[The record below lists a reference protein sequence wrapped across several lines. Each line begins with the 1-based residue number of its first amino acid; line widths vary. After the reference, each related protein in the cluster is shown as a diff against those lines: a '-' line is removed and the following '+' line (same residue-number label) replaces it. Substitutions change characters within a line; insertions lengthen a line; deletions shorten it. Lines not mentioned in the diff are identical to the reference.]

1 MLNYQR
7 VPCWFHWVFLKK
19 NDTPITT
26 LVTPKNIPLLLLHL
40 TCHTTCWSILLAP
53 TPTHFFLSSIPLCA
67 PADPLCFLLD
77 WIAASFLF
85 FLPIFEYQILQF
97 LVWIQF
103 LLIEY
108 VGVFFYHV
116 RWRSSQV
123 LVLSQHGCS
132 GFQMSFVWVRFLL
145 LVFVCSPEICFF
157 KMVCSFKSKLL
168 VANHCIFLFSLLN
181 PSVCFS
187 NVCHM
192 LPLFYDA
199 WRYFP
204 ITLPCFTILA
214 LLIPMKLRPIFALF
228 QVGRYIHAGCC
239 LWGRGLVGSLD
250 LENHGKDHG
259 KVMGK

>member
-1 MLNYQR
+1 
-7 VPCWFHWVFLKK
+7 
-19 NDTPITT
+19 
-26 LVTPKNIPLLLLHL
+26 
-40 TCHTTCWSILLAP
+40 
-53 TPTHFFLSSIPLCA
+53 
-67 PADPLCFLLD
+67 
-77 WIAASFLF
+77 
-85 FLPIFEYQILQF
+85 
-97 LVWIQF
+97 
-103 LLIEY
+103 
-108 VGVFFYHV
+108 
-116 RWRSSQV
+116 V
-123 LVLSQHGCS
+123 LVLSQHGYS

-145 LVFVCSPEICFF
+145 LVFVCSPEIWFF